1 MIVPAM
7 RPLPSR
13 VILALLLTG
22 WIGPQIRADEPSEQ
36 GPPEQL
42 QAPKEAAGQDKPK
55 ANDEPG
61 TQAKPNESQGN
72 QGNRAGGGGQN
83 QQFDQAVVSQGQA
96 AFERSCTKCHDAAR
110 SLDRTKDLAGWR
122 TTVRRMA
129 GKRDANIPESEFE
142 PISVYLAS
150 RTSGGGG
157 GGAGAAA
164 GAGTTTG
171 AAGGAAP
178 SADTASL
185 AAFATVSPI
194 WRGGNNDLQNNGF
207 GALAWIGASW
217 QGKIVSVRATA
228 CVSCHGV
235 KEPGQISRIEPA
247 EVAVHVD
254 LSTYF
259 DKQCKGMK
267 GSVDAGRFVVPF
279 GAFSAL
285 SDPSLYRTVS
295 TPLIFNMG
303 QRLFDKDIGFP
314 VLPMPYADEG
324 INLNLS
330 TPCLFDCGH
339 GPVTITADGYLING
353 LEGNVNGI
361 DFYQSRDLYDN
372 NNRVA
377 GGTRVT
383 IGDPLVRAGASL
395 MSGRYDVPTP
405 GLAEGLYYTI
415 YGFDIQAKYKRL
427 FRAVFEY
434 ARRDNDRFGILPA
447 GPTIFSEGVYGYY
460 AEAEIRPCG
469 EKSKVSLLTRYD
481 WQAHNS
487 ILPPSGS
494 SLVEGHYH
502 VERLT
507 FGVNVELWHQSLLMF
522 NYERWLTPEPF
533 HRTSDIFGI
542 RYTIT
547 F

>member
-1 MIVPAM
+1 MIVPAV
-7 RPLPSR
+7 RPLPCR
-13 VILALLLTG
+13 VILALVLAG
-22 WIGPQIRADEPSEQ
+22 WVSPFTRAEEPAAQS
-36 GPPEQL
+36 PPEQL
-42 QAPKEAAGQDKPK
+42 QAPQAVSQDKPK
-55 ANDEPG
+55 TGEDAG

-72 QGNRAGGGGQN
+72 RQSAGGNSGQN
-83 QQFDQAVVSQGQA
+83 QQFDQAVVASGQA

-129 GKRDANIPESEFE
+129 GKRDADIAQSDIE
-142 PISVYLAS
+142 PIAVYLAS

-157 GGAGAAA
+157 AGGAAGGGAT
-164 GAGTTTG
+164 GG

-178 SADTASL
+178 SSDLASSI
-185 AAFATVSPI
+185 ATFATVSPI

-228 CVSCHGV
+228 CISCHGV

-259 DKQCKGMK
+259 DQHCKGMK
-267 GSVDAGRFVVPF
+267 GSVDAGRFIVPF
-279 GAFSAL
+279 GAFSAT

-324 INLNLS
+324 INLNIA
-330 TPCLFDCGH
+330 TPCLFDCGT
-339 GPVTITADGYLING
+339 GPVTITADGYLVNG
-353 LEGNVNGI
+353 LEGTTNGI

-383 IGDPLVRAGASL
+383 IGDPYVRAGASF
-395 MSGRYDVPTP
+395 MSGRYDTPTP
-405 GLAEGLYYTI
+405 GLAQGLYYTI

-427 FRAVFEY
+427 FRAIFEY
-434 ARRDNDRFGILPA
+434 ARRDTDVFGQLPS
-447 GPTIFSEGVYGYY
+447 GPSIFNEGVYGYY
-460 AEAEIRPCG
+460 AEAEVRPCG
-469 EKSKVSLLTRYD
+469 EKSHWSLLTRYD

-487 ILPPSGS
+487 MLPPSGS

-522 NYERWLTPEPF
+522 DYERWLTPEPF

>member
-1 MIVPAM
+1 MIVRLK
-7 RPLPSR
+7 RPWPCR
-13 VILALLLTG
+13 VLLVLSLCAG
-22 WIGPQIRADEPSEQ
+22 ISAYSRADELAEQ
-36 GPPEQL
+36 SPPEQL
-42 QAPKEAAGQDKPK
+42 QAPQPAQDKPK
-55 ANDEPG
+55 TGDDTGN
-61 TQAKPNESQGN
+61 QAKPNESQT
-72 QGNRAGGGGQN
+72 QGNKPAGGGNSGQN
-83 QQFDQAVVSQGQA
+83 QQFDQAVVTAGQA

-110 SLDRTKDLAGWR
+110 SLERTKDLAGWR

-129 GKRDANIPESEFE
+129 GKRDANIPESEIE

-150 RTSGGGG
+150 RTSGGGSG
-157 GGAGAAA
+157 GAAA
-164 GAGTTTG
+164 GSGST
-171 AAGGAAP
+171 AGGGGTSAP
-178 SADTASL
+178 SSAAASI
-185 AAFATVSPI
+185 ATFATVSPI

-267 GSVDAGRFVVPF
+267 GSLDAGRFIVPF

-324 INLNLS
+324 VNLS
-330 TPCLFDCGH
+330 IATPCLFDCGT
-339 GPVTITADGYLING
+339 GPVTMTADGYLING

-383 IGDPLVRAGASL
+383 IGDPYVRAGASF

-427 FRAVFEY
+427 FRAIFEY

-447 GPTIFSEGVYGYY
+447 GPSIFNEGVYGYY
-460 AEAEIRPCG
+460 AEAEVRPCG
-469 EKSKVSLLTRYD
+469 EKSPVSLLTRYD

>member
-1 MIVPAM
+1 
-7 RPLPSR
+7 
-13 VILALLLTG
+13 
-22 WIGPQIRADEPSEQ
+22 
-36 GPPEQL
+36 
-42 QAPKEAAGQDKPK
+42 
-55 ANDEPG
+55 
-61 TQAKPNESQGN
+61 
-72 QGNRAGGGGQN
+72 
-83 QQFDQAVVSQGQA
+83 
-96 AFERSCTKCHDAAR
+96 
-110 SLDRTKDLAGWR
+110 
-122 TTVRRMA
+122 
-129 GKRDANIPESEFE
+129 
-142 PISVYLAS
+142 
-150 RTSGGGG
+150 
-157 GGAGAAA
+157 
-164 GAGTTTG
+164 
-171 AAGGAAP
+171 
-178 SADTASL
+178 
-185 AAFATVSPI
+185 
-194 WRGGNNDLQNNGF
+194 
-207 GALAWIGASW
+207 
-217 QGKIVSVRATA
+217 
-228 CVSCHGV
+228 V

-259 DKQCKGMK
+259 DKHCKGMK

-324 INLNLS
+324 INLNIA
-330 TPCLFDCGH
+330 TPCLFDCGT
-339 GPVTITADGYLING
+339 GPVTMTADGYLING

-383 IGDPLVRAGASL
+383 IGDPYVRAGASV

-427 FRAVFEY
+427 FRAIFEY

-460 AEAEIRPCG
+460 AEAEVRPCG
-469 EKSKVSLLTRYD
+469 EKSRVSLLTRYD

-487 ILPPSGS
+487 VQPPSGS

>member
-1 MIVPAM
+1 MIVRPK
-7 RPLPSR
+7 RPLPAR
-13 VILALLLTG
+13 VILALLLVAWTDPYG
-22 WIGPQIRADEPSEQ
+22 RAEEPAEQ
-36 GPPEQL
+36 TPPEQL
-42 QAPKEAAGQDKPK
+42 QAPQPVQDKPK
-55 ANDEPG
+55 PG
-61 TQAKPNESQGN
+61 EDTPDQPKPNQSQGTDTGAAGAGNTGRN
-72 QGNRAGGGGQN
+72 QP
-83 QQFDQAVVSQGQA
+83 FDQAVVASGQA

-110 SLDRTKDLAGWR
+110 SLERTKDLAGWR

-129 GKRDANIPESEFE
+129 GKRDANIPESEIE

-150 RTSGGGG
+150 RTSGGNG
-157 GGAGAAA
+157 
-164 GAGTTTG
+164 G
-171 AAGGAAP
+171 AAGGAGTTG
-178 SADTASL
+178 TAG
-185 AAFATVSPI
+185 AASPASDVASSIATFATVSPL
-194 WRGGNNDLQNNGF
+194 WRGGNNELQNNGF

-259 DKQCKGMK
+259 DKHCKGMK
-267 GSVDAGRFVVPF
+267 GSVDAGRFIVPF

-303 QRLFDKDIGFP
+303 QRLFDNELGFP

-324 INLNLS
+324 INLNIS
-330 TPCLFDCGH
+330 TPCLFDCGT
-339 GPVTITADGYLING
+339 GPVTMTADGYLING
-353 LEGNVNGI
+353 LEGTTNGI

-383 IGDPLVRAGASL
+383 IGDPYVRAGASFNT
-395 MSGRYDVPTP
+395 GRYDEPNIP
-405 GLAEGLYYTI
+405 GQPQGLYYTI
-415 YGFDIQAKYKRL
+415 YGFDVQAKYKRL

-447 GPTIFSEGVYGYY
+447 GTTPIFFSEGVYGYY
-460 AEAEIRPCG
+460 AEAEVRPCG
-469 EKSKVSLLTRYD
+469 EKSRVSLLTRYD
-481 WQAHNS
+481 WQS
-487 ILPPSGS
+487 RSGPLPPSGS
-494 SLVEGHYH
+494 SLAETHIH

-507 FGVNVELWHQSLLMF
+507 FGVNIELWHQSLFMV
-522 NYERWLTPEPF
+522 NYERWLTPVPN